1 MVPGYW
7 NNRIR
12 YPFDPFNKIF
22 SGYDLEYFGRRIGP
36 RLPKWCTSIGPP
48 VTGRLAQVVEGGG
61 KRRSHR
67 ELYQSKA
74 ATSGP

>member
-22 SGYDLEYFGRRIGP
+22 SGYDLEYF
-36 RLPKWCTSIGPP
+36 
-48 VTGRLAQVVEGGG
+48 
-61 KRRSHR
+61 
-67 ELYQSKA
+67 
-74 ATSGP
+74 